1 VTVVRYIVRRLIGL
15 VVLLLILSIIMFGL
29 FYMLPASP
37 AAMSCGKA
45 CNPQTIQAKKRA
57 WGLDKPIYVQ
67 YQQTMKGIFAGRTY
81 SDGRKCGAPC
91 LGYSFQLSQPVTKL
105 IKERL
110 PVTAGLAFGAAVLW
124 LLIGTGV
131 GVLSALKKGSVF
143 DRSAM
148 TVALVGVSM
157 PSFFTGLVVLYIFCA
172 KWQLL
177 PWPHYYGLTENPAKW
192 AENMILPWIVVAFLF
207 AALYARLTRANMLE
221 TMNED
226 YIRTARAKGLSESRV
241 VVKHGLRAA
250 LTPILTIFGMDLGGL
265 LGGAILAEQVFTLP
279 GLGKLTVDAVTNA
292 DLPVLFAVSLLAA
305 FFVIT
310 ANLIVD
316 VLYAVVDPRVHLQ

>member
-1 VTVVRYIVRRLIGL
+1 MLRYILRRLIGM
-15 VVLLLILSIIMFGL
+15 VVLLLILSVIVFGI

-45 CNPQTIQAKKRA
+45 CNPHTIAAKKRA
-57 WGLDKPIYVQ
+57 WGLDKPIQVQ
-67 YQQTMKGIFAGRTY
+67 YAQTMKGIFAGRTY
-81 SDGRKCGAPC
+81 NDGRKCGAPC

-105 IKERL
+105 IQSRA
-110 PVTAGLAFGAAVLW
+110 PVTFSLAIGAAILW
-124 LLIGTGV
+124 LAIGIAV
-131 GVLSALKKGSVF
+131 GVLSALRKGSIF

-172 KWQLL
+172 KFEWL
-177 PWPHYYGLTENPAKW
+177 PWPHYYSITENPAKFFQ
-192 AENMILPWIVVAFLF
+192 NMILPWTVVAFLN

-226 YIRTARAKGLSESRV
+226 YIRTARAKGLPERTV
-241 VVKHGLRAA
+241 VAKHGLRAA
-250 LTPILTIFGMDLGGL
+250 LTPLITIFGMDLGLL
-265 LGGAILAEQVFTLP
+265 LGGAVLAEQVFTLP
-279 GLGKLTVDAVTNA
+279 GLGKLTVDAVNNA
-292 DLPVLFAVSLLAA
+292 DLPILFAVTLVAA
-305 FFVIT
+305 LFVIT

-316 VLYAVVDPRVHLQ
+316 ILYAVVDPRVKLQ

>member
-1 VTVVRYIVRRLIGL
+1 VLSVVIFG
-15 VVLLLILSIIMFGL
+15 MFYL
-29 FYMLPASP
+29 LPASP
-37 AAMSCGKA
+37 AAMSCGQHCTPA
-45 CNPQTIQAKKRA
+45 TIAAKSRA
-57 WGLDKPIYVQ
+57 WGLARPIYVQ
-67 YQQTMKGIFAGRTY
+67 YAQTMKGIVVGRHY
-81 SDGRKCGAPC
+81 RDGRECSAPC
-91 LGYSFQLSQPVTKL
+91 LGYSFQLSRPVTSL

-110 PVTAGLAFGAAVLW
+110 PVTAGLAVGAAVLW
-124 LLIGTGV
+124 LAVGVGT
-131 GVLSALKKGSVF
+131 GVLSALRKGSVF

-177 PWPHYYGLTENPAKW
+177 PWPHYVGLLQNPFQW
-192 AENMILPWIVVAFLF
+192 AENMLLPWIVVAFLF

-226 YIRTARAKGLSESRV
+226 YIRTARAKGLPERTV
-241 VVKHGLRAA
+241 VVRHGLRSA

-316 VLYAVVDPRVHLQ
+316 LLYAVVDPRVHLQ

>member
-1 VTVVRYIVRRLIGL
+1 MLRYVLRRLIGL
-15 VVLLLILSIIMFGL
+15 VVLLAILSVVIFGL
-29 FYMLPASP
+29 FYLLPASP
-37 AAMSCGKA
+37 AAMSCGQHCTPA
-45 CNPQTIQAKKRA
+45 TIAARKRA
-57 WGLDKPIYVQ
+57 WGLDQPIYVQ
-67 YQQTMKGIFAGRTY
+67 YAHTMRGMVAGRHY
-81 SDGRKCGAPC
+81 ADGRKCAAPC
-91 LGYSFQLSQPVTKL
+91 LGYSFQLSQPVTSL
-105 IKERL
+105 IRERL
-110 PVTAGLAFGAAVLW
+110 PVTAGLAIGAAVLW
-124 LLIGTGV
+124 LAVGVGT
-131 GVLSALKKGSVF
+131 GVLSALRKGTVF

-226 YIRTARAKGLSESRV
+226 YIRTARAKGLPERTV
-241 VVKHGLRAA
+241 VAKHGLRAA
-250 LTPILTIFGMDLGGL
+250 LTPLITIFGMDLGLL
-265 LGGAILAEQVFTLP
+265 LGGAVLAEQVFTLP
-279 GLGKLTVDAVTNA
+279 GLGKLTVDAVNNA
-292 DLPVLFAVSLLAA
+292 DLPVLFAVTLVAA
-305 FFVIT
+305 LFVIT

-316 VLYAVVDPRVHLQ
+316 ILYAVVDPRVKLQ

>member
-1 VTVVRYIVRRLIGL
+1 MLRYILRRLIGM
-15 VVLLLILSIIMFGL
+15 VVLLLILSVIVFGI

-45 CNPQTIQAKKRA
+45 CNPQTIAAKKRA
-57 WGLDKPIYVQ
+57 WGLDKPIQVQ
-67 YQQTMKGIFAGRTY
+67 YADTMKAIFVGRTY
-81 SDGRKCGAPC
+81 HDGRKCGAPC

-105 IKERL
+105 IQSRA
-110 PVTAGLAFGAAVLW
+110 PVTASLAIGAAIMW
-124 LLIGTGV
+124 LIIGIAV
-131 GVLSALKKGSVF
+131 GVLSALRKGSIF

-172 KWQLL
+172 KFQWL
-177 PWPHYYGLTENPAKW
+177 PWPHYYSIMESPPKFFQ
-192 AENMILPWIVVAFLF
+192 NMILPWTVVAFLN

-226 YIRTARAKGLSESRV
+226 YIRTARAKGLPERTV
-241 VVKHGLRAA
+241 VAKHGLRAA
-250 LTPILTIFGMDLGGL
+250 LTPLITIFGMDLGLL
-265 LGGAILAEQVFTLP
+265 LGGAVLAEQVFTLP
-279 GLGKLTVDAVTNA
+279 GLGKLTVDAVNNA
-292 DLPVLFAVSLLAA
+292 DLPVLFAVTLVAA
-305 FFVIT
+305 LFVIS

-316 VLYAVVDPRVHLQ
+316 LLYAVVDPRVKLQ

>member
-1 VTVVRYIVRRLIGL
+1 MLRYILRRLIGM
-15 VVLLLILSIIMFGL
+15 VVLLLILSVIVFGI

-45 CNPQTIQAKKRA
+45 CNPHTIAAKKRA
-57 WGLDKPIYVQ
+57 WGLDKPIQVQ
-67 YQQTMKGIFAGRTY
+67 YAQTMKGIFAGRTY
-81 SDGRKCGAPC
+81 NDGRKCGAPC

-105 IKERL
+105 IQSRA
-110 PVTAGLAFGAAVLW
+110 PVTFSLAIGAAILW
-124 LLIGTGV
+124 LAIGIAV
-131 GVLSALKKGSVF
+131 GVLSALRKGSIF

-172 KWQLL
+172 KFEWL
-177 PWPHYYGLTENPAKW
+177 PWPHYYSITENPAKFFQ
-192 AENMILPWIVVAFLF
+192 NMILPWTVVAFLN

-226 YIRTARAKGLSESRV
+226 YIRTARAKGLAERTV
-241 VVKHGLRAA
+241 VAKHGLRAA
-250 LTPILTIFGMDLGGL
+250 LTPLITIFGMDLGLL
-265 LGGAILAEQVFTLP
+265 LGGAVLAEQVFTLP
-279 GLGKLTVDAVTNA
+279 GLGKLTVDAVNNA
-292 DLPVLFAVSLLAA
+292 DLPILFAVTLVAA
-305 FFVIT
+305 LFVIT

-316 VLYAVVDPRVHLQ
+316 ILYAVVDPRVKLQ

>member
-1 VTVVRYIVRRLIGL
+1 MLRNILRRLIGM
-15 VVLLLILSIIMFGL
+15 VVLLLILSVIVFGI

-45 CNPQTIQAKKRA
+45 CNPHTIQAKKRA

-67 YQQTMKGIFAGRTY
+67 YQQTMKGIFVGRTY
-81 SDGRKCGAPC
+81 HDGRKCSAPC

-105 IKERL
+105 IQSRA
-110 PVTAGLAFGAAVLW
+110 PVTFSLAIGAAIMW
-124 LLIGTGV
+124 LIIGIAV
-131 GVLSALKKGSVF
+131 GVLSALRKGSIF

-172 KWQLL
+172 KFEWL
-177 PWPHYYGLTENPAKW
+177 PWPHYYSIMQSPPKFFQ
-192 AENMILPWIVVAFLF
+192 NMILPWTVVAFLN

-226 YIRTARAKGLSESRV
+226 YIRTARAKGLPERTV
-241 VVKHGLRAA
+241 VAKHGLRAA
-250 LTPILTIFGMDLGGL
+250 LTPLITIFGMDLGLL
-265 LGGAILAEQVFTLP
+265 LGGAVLAEQVFTLP
-279 GLGKLTVDAVTNA
+279 GLGKLTVDAVNNA
-292 DLPVLFAVSLLAA
+292 DLPILFAVTLVAA
-305 FFVIT
+305 LFVIT

-316 VLYAVVDPRVHLQ
+316 ILYAVVDPRVKLQ

>member
-1 VTVVRYIVRRLIGL
+1 VLRYIIRRLIGL
-15 VVLLLILSIIMFGL
+15 VVLLLILSVITFGL

-67 YQQTMKGIFAGRTY
+67 YQQTMKGIFAGRHY
-81 SDGRKCGAPC
+81 ADGRKCGAPC
-91 LGYSFQLSQPVTKL
+91 LGYSFQLSQPVTSL

-131 GVLSALKKGSVF
+131 GVLSALRKGSIF

-177 PWPHYYGLTENPAKW
+177 PWPHYVGVTSNPAKW
-192 AENMILPWIVVAFLF
+192 AENMLLPWIVVAFLF

-226 YIRTARAKGLSESRV
+226 YIRTARAKGLPERTV
-241 VVKHGLRAA
+241 VAKHGLRAA
-250 LTPILTIFGMDLGGL
+250 LTPLITIFGMDLGLL
-265 LGGAILAEQVFTLP
+265 LGGAVLAEQVFTLP
-279 GLGKLTVDAVTNA
+279 GLGKLTVDAVNNA
-292 DLPVLFAVSLLAA
+292 DLPILFAVTLVAA
-305 FFVIT
+305 LFVIT

-316 VLYAVVDPRVHLQ
+316 LLYAVVDPRVKLQ